1 MHFRSRLA
9 IIAVV
14 AFLGIATV
22 RADAAP
28 AAYPVGVAQIE
39 YVTATDH
46 RPMWMAV
53 FYPAAL
59 KDPSAA
65 QFHVPFTINLRLYTD
80 APFIDD
86 GAKHPLIMLSHG
98 RGSDP
103 WQYVWLAQALA
114 SHGYIVAGLNH
125 YRANTYDREI
135 GYLAN
140 MIWQRPVDISLDI
153 DHLLADPVW
162 GPRIDPDRIGVMG
175 HSQGGFTA
183 LWIGGAR
190 INPDLFLAF
199 QRRFINNPQIP
210 EAIRKEL
217 PLDAA
222 PALNV
227 ADHRVKAVMAMAPGI
242 IQAFG
247 MDAAGLGEL
256 KVPAFLTVG
265 ASDTQTPPKENAVFA
280 ARHIPHSQLWVIPG
294 AVDHEI
300 FTNECDEEG
309 RNEFPE
315 GCIDRPGVNRHIL
328 HGEIAA
334 RALKFFGD
342 NLHAR

>member
-1 MHFRSRLA
+1 MHFRSSLT
-9 IIAVV
+9 IIAVL

-22 RADAAP
+22 RADAA
-28 AAYPVGVAQIE
+28 AATYLVGVAQIE

-46 RPMWMAV
+46 RPMWMAM

-65 QFHVPFTINLRLYTD
+65 QFHVPFTINLRLFTD
-80 APFIDD
+80 APFIGD

-98 RGSDP
+98 RGSDA

-190 INPDLFLAF
+190 INPDVFLAF

-222 PALNV
+222 PALKV
-227 ADHRVKAVMAMAPGI
+227 ADQRVKAVMAMAPGI

-315 GCIDRPGVNRHIL
+315 GCIDKPGVNRHIL

-342 NLHAR
+342 HLPAR

>member
-1 MHFRSRLA
+1 MHFRSSLM
-9 IIAVV
+9 IIAVL
-14 AFLGIATV
+14 AFLGIATI

-28 AAYPVGVAQIE
+28 STYPVGVAQIE

-65 QFHVPFTINLRLYTD
+65 QFHVPFTINLRIYTD
-80 APFIDD
+80 APFIGD

-98 RGSDP
+98 RGSDA

-114 SHGYIVAGLNH
+114 SHGYIVAALNH
-125 YRANTYDREI
+125 YRANTYDRQI

-140 MIWQRPVDISLDI
+140 MIWQRPVDVSLDI

-162 GPRIDPDRIGVMG
+162 GPRIDADRIGVTG

-190 INPDLFLAF
+190 LNPDVFLAF

-280 ARHIPHSQLWVIPG
+280 ASHIPHSQVWVIPG

-315 GCIDRPGVNRHIL
+315 GCIDKPGVNRHIL

-342 NLHAR
+342 NLRAR